1 MELGL
6 LSNEALNPHVNWT
19 TLSQPLFRAMS
30 ERPNVQTIAPP
41 PLHRNRLGDWNR
53 AWSAAR
59 KCDTFFWF
67 QSAWRPEPP
76 LHLLSVLNPFARRAA
91 YAFDAWKPTLGKVG
105 RAAIVQRLDPC
116 FISYQEAI
124 DDLKL
129 KFPKA
134 KFEWLPFG
142 IDTDVFYPRPQG
154 KTVFAFWM
162 GRRHE
167 PLHQA
172 LLAYCETR
180 GLKYLYSND
189 GRYTPDDLGR
199 VSSSAEYFIVTPP
212 DPRRSGGYSPLV
224 MRYLEGLAAGARLLG
239 TLPKSGEYERLLPL
253 DAICQVAEDG
263 SDLAEKLD
271 ADRSNPGRLR
281 AVEAA
286 GALVR
291 EHHSWRRRGEQI
303 YDRLATGA
311 PLVFPSPQS
320 AKPGAPGS
328 PRDHIAAA

>member
-41 PLHRNRLGDWNR
+41 PMRRDRLGDWKKI
-53 AWSAAR
+53 WSEAR
-59 KCDTFFWF
+59 RCDTFFWF
-67 QSAWRPEPP
+67 QSAARPEAPV
-76 LHLLSVLNPFARRAA
+76 HLASFLNPFARRAA
-91 YAFDAWKPTLGKVG
+91 YAFDPWRHRIQKVG
-105 RAAIVQRLDPC
+105 LAATVQRLDPC

-124 DDLKL
+124 NELKPR
-129 KFPKA
+129 FPKA

-142 IDTDVFYPRPQG
+142 IDTDVFYPRPEG
-154 KTVFAFWM
+154 KSVFAFWM

-167 PLHQA
+167 PLHEA
-172 LLAYCETR
+172 LLAYCEAR

-189 GRYTPDDLGR
+189 GRYAPGDLGQ
-199 VSSSAEYFIVTPP
+199 VASSAEYFIVTPP
-212 DPRRSGGYSPLV
+212 DAKRSGGYSPLV

-263 SDLAEKLD
+263 SDLAAKLD
-271 ADRSNPGRLR
+271 ADRNDPDRWR

-291 EHHSWRRRGEQI
+291 EAHSWRRRGEQI

-311 PLVFPSPQS
+311 PLVFPPPPS
-320 AKPGAPGS
+320 AGSVPGPT
-328 PRDHIAAA
+328 RDRITTA